1 MTLDTAIAT
10 REELQDLLF
19 EEAHRLDTGALDDW
33 LELFTEDARYWV
45 PMGLEDPGREP
56 SLILDDR
63 RRMEERVF
71 RLMDTP
77 AYAQMPASRTQHDIT
92 NVRIDRVEDDD
103 VVVTCNVNVHE
114 VRIGDPSQV
123 GLGRPRAFPGRCEY
137 RIRRVDG
144 QLRIAAKTVRL
155 LNREL
160 PQYNLT
166 FVI

>member
-1 MTLDTAIAT
+1 MTLDTTIAT

-19 EEAHRLDTGALDDW
+19 EEADRLDTGALDEW
-33 LELFTEDARYWV
+33 LDLFTEDARYWV
-45 PMGLEDPGREP
+45 PMGVEDPGREP

-63 RRMEERVF
+63 HRMEERVF

-77 AYAQMPASRTQHDIT
+77 AYAQMPASRTQHDVT
-92 NVRIDRVEDDD
+92 NVRVDRVEGDE
-103 VVVTCNVNVHE
+103 VVVTCNVTVHE

-123 GLGRPRAFPGRCEY
+123 GLGQPRSFPGRCEY
-137 RIRRVDG
+137 RVRRVDG
-144 QLRIAAKTVRL
+144 QLRIASKTVRL

-166 FVI
+166 FMI